1 MRAHPL
7 RLSLAVALA
16 IAAALLFASVGRGA
30 ATCTINWNVDG
41 TGDWGVAA
49 NWKDNGGGARVPG
62 PSDYVCIK
70 ASGTVD
76 FGSDSPPVA
85 GIDASGILNL
95 SGGTLTLAR
104 AADDS
109 YVHAMTMSGGTL
121 AGAGTIH
128 IPDGADFLWTA
139 GVMAGTGTTE
149 IDSGGDLI
157 QTGPTTLA
165 DGRTLDVLG
174 TLSIDPAGGLAQT
187 GAASLVHVE
196 PGGAMVRD
204 DGTGTT
210 TIAVPLRNDG
220 TVEAGNGTTTGDGL
234 YLSAGSAGDQTGSFS
249 GSSTAPLTFTGGTWT
264 MANPASLDGTIAIQG
279 GALNAVSGYTVRAPT
294 NLSLTAGW
302 VGGAGGFQAPA
313 GATIDWTGGAMDGS
327 GTTTI
332 ASGAALNLSGSATLT
347 RALVNNG
354 STLVRGGLIGGTG
367 SSITNGGSLELR
379 GSGQATV
386 GGFSQTSS
394 GTLTVRIAGTGTGN
408 FGQLAV
414 ASTAQL
420 AGRLAINTTFSPS
433 PPDAFPVLTFGSR
446 SGRFT
451 SFSGTELG
459 SGIGYSAQY
468 NPGDLTLTVGSSAPP
483 AAPTVTGTSP
493 STLSNDLTPEVFGS
507 APSGTTVTIYTN
519 STCTPPAAGSGS
531 AADFSSLG
539 IQATA
544 AANGPTTF
552 YAVASDSVNRSSACS
567 ITFASYHTDSIAPA
581 VTLTAPRNGTSTTS
595 HEPTFS
601 GAAGAAAGDTP
612 AVTLNLYAGHGV
624 SGSPAMSLTRTPNA
638 RVWSLTPS
646 TPLPYGTYTAQATQ
660 ADSAGNLGRSTASTF
675 TIAPPAPVPAVTRIS
690 PSSGTAAGGSQVLIT
705 GTGLSGATQVRFGAR
720 PAARFIVNAST
731 QITATAPA
739 GSGTVAVAVSTP
751 GGVSAQTAAA
761 RYTYVGAPVL
771 GRTVEALP
779 VRGSVLVRAP
789 RARSFTPITAL
800 TTVALG
806 SALDTTR
813 GDVRVIAAAH
823 RGGTQSAD
831 LRGGA
836 FTLTQASNAI
846 LQARLASMPSSCSR
860 SRGKAG
866 AALTLGTAAGF
877 RIRGRYGS
885 ATTTRAQLLIQE
897 RCNGT
902 YFKVLSGSAVVQGF
916 RHHRKRTL
924 RRGGSYLAV
933 KR

>member
-1 MRAHPL
+1 M
-7 RLSLAVALA
+7 
-16 IAAALLFASVGRGA
+16 
-30 ATCTINWNVDG
+30 
-41 TGDWGVAA
+41 
-49 NWKDNGGGARVPG
+49 
-62 PSDYVCIK
+62 
-70 ASGTVD
+70 
-76 FGSDSPPVA
+76 
-85 GIDASGILNL
+85 
-95 SGGTLTLAR
+95 
-104 AADDS
+104 
-109 YVHAMTMSGGTL
+109 
-121 AGAGTIH
+121 
-128 IPDGADFLWTA
+128 
-139 GVMAGTGTTE
+139 
-149 IDSGGDLI
+149 
-157 QTGPTTLA
+157 
-165 DGRTLDVLG
+165 
-174 TLSIDPAGGLAQT
+174 
-187 GAASLVHVE
+187 
-196 PGGAMVRD
+196 
-204 DGTGTT
+204 
-210 TIAVPLRNDG
+210 
-220 TVEAGNGTTTGDGL
+220 
-234 YLSAGSAGDQTGSFS
+234 
-249 GSSTAPLTFTGGTWT
+249 
-264 MANPASLDGTIAIQG
+264 
-279 GALNAVSGYTVRAPT
+279 
-294 NLSLTAGW
+294 
-302 VGGAGGFQAPA
+302 
-313 GATIDWTGGAMDGS
+313 
-327 GTTTI
+327 
-332 ASGAALNLSGSATLT
+332 
-347 RALVNNG
+347 
-354 STLVRGGLIGGTG
+354 
-367 SSITNGGSLELR
+367 
-379 GSGQATV
+379 
-386 GGFSQTSS
+386 
-394 GTLTVRIAGTGTGN
+394 
-408 FGQLAV
+408 
-414 ASTAQL
+414 
-420 AGRLAINTTFSPS
+420 
-433 PPDAFPVLTFGSR
+433 LTFGSR
-446 SGRFT
+446 SGRFS

-483 AAPTVTGTSP
+483 AAPTVTGTTP
-493 STLSNDLTPEVFGS
+493 SALSNDLTPEVLGS
-507 APSGTTVTIYTN
+507 APAGTTVTIYTN
-519 STCTPPAAGSGS
+519 STCTSPAAGSGS
-531 AADFSSLG
+531 AADFSSPG

-544 AANGPTTF
+544 AANGTTTF
-552 YAVASDSVNRSSACS
+552 YAVASDSVNRPSACS
-567 ITFASYHTDSIAPA
+567 GTFASYLTDSIAPA
-581 VTLTAPRNGTSTTS
+581 VTLTAPRSGTSISS

-601 GAAGAAAGDTP
+601 GAAGVAAGDTP
-612 AVTLNLYAGHGV
+612 GVTLKLYAGHGV
-624 SGSPAMSLTRTPNA
+624 SGRPAMSLTRTPNA
-638 RVWSLTPS
+638 GAWSLTLS

-720 PAARFIVNAST
+720 PAARFIVNAAT

-761 RYTYVGAPVL
+761 RYTYVAAPVL

-779 VRGSVLVRAP
+779 VSGSVLVRAP

-860 SRGKAG
+860 SHGKAG
-866 AALTLGTAAGF
+866 SALTLGTAAGF

-902 YFKVLSGSAVVQGF
+902 YFKVLSGSAVIQGF